1 MGLIDEPGK
10 IKSGE
15 VLFNGRNLSEISPKQ
30 LSDIRGNEI
39 AMIFQDPYASPN
51 SRMTVTDIIGEGIST
66 HHIAEGAERQ
76 ERIYHLIHQVGLKK
90 EHASRYP
97 HEFSGGQRQRKGIA
111 CSLAVEPDLVICDK
125 PISGLDVSNQA
136 QVVNMMLDLQEKMG
150 LTYLF
155 IAHDLSMGKYI
166 SDRIGVMYLS
176 S

>member
-1 MGLIDEPGK
+1 
-10 IKSGE
+10 
-15 VLFNGRNLSEISPKQ
+15 
-30 LSDIRGNEI
+30 
-39 AMIFQDPYASPN
+39 
-51 SRMTVTDIIGEGIST
+51 MTVTDIIGEGIST

-97 HEFSGGQRQRKGIA
+97 HEFSPEDRGRGKELPVLWQWSRI
-111 CSLAVEPDLVICDK
+111 LVICDK

-166 SDRIGVMYLS
+166 SDRIGRDVSEQLMEVTDSHELYKKTLHPYTKAPAFGNS
-176 S
+176 